1 MKSLET
7 CYFRTLYE
15 VFFLPCISFILF
27 ILHTAQYLIIF
38 NFNLLVVF
46 LSIVSMI
53 QSLDSKAVH
62 FFPSLDNI
70 IKIDKTGIIRKM
82 VEVFVVQEL
91 IGR

>member
-15 VFFLPCISFILF
+15 VFFFLPCISFILF

-62 FFPSLDNI
+62 FFPSLDNV
-70 IKIDKTGIIRKM
+70 IKIDKTGIIKYIY
-82 VEVFVVQEL
+82 VFIL
-91 IGR
+91 F